1 MRKQNNTLTANLSIN
16 CELRNAKIYGLV
28 EQKHLEDKEI
38 LRPEDLNFCVS

>member
-1 MRKQNNTLTANLSIN
+1 MSTKQNTALGDYII

-28 EQKHLEDKEI
+28 EKKHLEDKEI